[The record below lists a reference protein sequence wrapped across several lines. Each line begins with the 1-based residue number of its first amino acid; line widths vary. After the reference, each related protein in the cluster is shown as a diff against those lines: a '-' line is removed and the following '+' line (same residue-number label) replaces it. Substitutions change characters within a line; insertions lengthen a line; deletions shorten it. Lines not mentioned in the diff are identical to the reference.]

1 MLAYIIRR
9 CLQIVPLLIGL
20 SIIIFT
26 VIQLPPGNYV
36 TTRINQMKQAG
47 VEMDEG
53 EIKRLYAMY
62 SLDKPQYIQYFTW
75 VKNIVLYGNLGRS
88 METEVPVTEVIG
100 DRIGLTVVISVLALV
115 FTWAVAIPI
124 GVLAAVRQYSLFD
137 YAAGFIGFL
146 GISVPGFLIALVIM
160 YAVFA
165 FNGTALTGLFSPNF
179 VGAAWS
185 IDKVFDLMKHVWLP
199 TVIIGIS
206 GAAGLI
212 RVTRGMM
219 LEELSKQYVITA
231 RAKGLKEGK
240 LLFKYPVRL
249 AINPLISTIGWV
261 LPGLISG
268 EALVSIVLNLPT
280 MGPLMLRA
288 IMVQD
293 MYLAGSFLLITSA
306 LTVIGTLLSDILL
319 AWLDPRIRFGAIG
332 EEA

>member
-1 MLAYIIRR
+1 M
-9 CLQIVPLLIGL
+9 V
-20 SIIIFT
+20 
-26 VIQLPPGNYV
+26 
-36 TTRINQMKQAG
+36 
-47 VEMDEG
+47 
-53 EIKRLYAMY
+53 
-62 SLDKPQYIQYFTW
+62 
-75 VKNIVLYGNLGRS
+75 
-88 METEVPVTEVIG
+88 
-100 DRIGLTVVISVLALV
+100 
-115 FTWAVAIPI
+115 
-124 GVLAAVRQYSLFD
+124 
-137 YAAGFIGFL
+137 
-146 GISVPGFLIALVIM
+146 
-160 YAVFA
+160 
-165 FNGTALTGLFSPNF
+165 
-179 VGAAWS
+179 
-185 IDKVFDLMKHVWLP
+185 P

-219 LEELSKQYVITA
+219 LEELSKQYVIL
-231 RAKGLKEGK
+231 RGPRVLKEGK